1 MSVNPLPFADQVVIM
16 ETVLVVEDEV
26 VIRSSISE
34 YLRRCAYRV
43 LEAGDAEEALV
54 ILRKPSVKVDVLF
67 TNIEMPGSV
76 NGFELARR
84 ARELRPEIQV
94 ILTGTLE
101 RAADAAAGLCE
112 DSPLPKPYEPQV
124 VVDRIKR
131 LLAARASESEP

>member
-84 ARELRPEIQV
+84 ARELRPEI
-94 ILTGTLE
+94 
-101 RAADAAAGLCE
+101 
-112 DSPLPKPYEPQV
+112 
-124 VVDRIKR
+124 
-131 LLAARASESEP
+131 